1 MGDDKRGGIIKKIRG
16 MFEDESAMPWATFTM
31 TVFNFYRDTWGFWR
45 EDIVF
50 WRENIGFC
58 LGK

>member
-1 MGDDKRGGIIKKIRG
+1 MEKIREI
-16 MFEDESAMPWATFTM
+16 FEDESAMPWATFTM
-31 TVFNFYRDTWGFWR
+31 TVFNFYRDTWS
-45 EDIVF
+45 F